1 MAGCEVV
8 WAANHWP
15 DALEW
20 HAANHP
26 TAQHVCQDLHPA
38 RWELV
43 PKHDLMIDA
52 ADHGAPQN
60 WVHMFLVL
68 AHSLA
73 PLMLNPQPQQ
83 HIPARSFIDL
93 SSGNW
98 QPIPAL
104 DLAGPAR
111 GANAG

>member
-60 WVHMFLVL
+60 RVHMFLVL

-73 PLMLNPQPQQ
+73 PLMLTCS
-83 HIPARSFIDL
+83 RSSTSRRAA
-93 SSGNW
+93 SST
-98 QPIPAL
+98 
-104 DLAGPAR
+104 
-111 GANAG
+111 